1 MATVRLPLGGKI
13 TLERAL
19 SVRASLLKEHRIDVI
34 IVAFSG
40 SLWVRISAQAYNTL
54 SDYQLLVEG
63 IRKVQL
69 SESLK

>member
-1 MATVRLPLGGKI
+1 
-13 TLERAL
+13 
-19 SVRASLLKEHRIDVI
+19 LLKEHRIDVV

-63 IRKVQL
+63 VRKVQL